1 MAARLSKTGHQN
13 RFANSLSDY
22 GLSAQIPLTYV
33 DVGLT
38 ETHPTLAIQDTVSYY
53 DMSAKLDIL
62 LQGNG
67 EAQFQN
73 FWSKWR
79 LLHPRHPIFETHR
92 GREGQ
97 CIPIAVHCDEGC
109 TLKKKSIM
117 IIQYHSLMGRGT
129 RKRKSSAEE
138 LGINMTGN
146 SYTTRVLWSVMLGRA
161 YGGKRKNR
169 PLLKLISHLS
179 TELSKA
185 FYDGIRLQ
193 HHEMGTVYLIPLC
206 MKGDWPALNKVGG
219 LTRHFGRL
227 VTSGANGKGICHMC
241 NADRPG
247 FENWHDLSYEN
258 MIKMHEDP
266 PLPWRVEPSLVAS
279 IPLHVSDKPDFFR
292 VDAFHALHKGFMGD
306 IAANAIVSES
316 VWQILACSCP
326 KNGK

>member
-109 TLKKKSIM
+109 TLKKNQS
-117 IIQYHSLMGRGT
+117 
-129 RKRKSSAEE
+129 
-138 LGINMTGN
+138 
-146 SYTTRVLWSVMLGRA
+146 
-161 YGGKRKNR
+161 
-169 PLLKLISHLS
+169 
-179 TELSKA
+179 
-185 FYDGIRLQ
+185 
-193 HHEMGTVYLIPLC
+193 
-206 MKGDWPALNKVGG
+206 
-219 LTRHFGRL
+219 
-227 VTSGANGKGICHMC
+227 
-241 NADRPG
+241 
-247 FENWHDLSYEN
+247 
-258 MIKMHEDP
+258 
-266 PLPWRVEPSLVAS
+266 
-279 IPLHVSDKPDFFR
+279 
-292 VDAFHALHKGFMGD
+292 
-306 IAANAIVSES
+306 
-316 VWQILACSCP
+316 
-326 KNGK
+326 